1 MFSHQIFF
9 ISLSCHLYGPAFVL
23 LLIRHEEDEHMP
35 TCKHLD
41 PTRNR
46 GSLEKLTYRREE
58 DVEGRK
64 VPIGLLPDNL

>member
-1 MFSHQIFF
+1 
-9 ISLSCHLYGPAFVL
+9 
-23 LLIRHEEDEHMP
+23 MP